1 MEIVTAAQKQWVRGN
16 LVAGIPRKSSLFT
29 FFLVRLLR
37 PADIFEGFL
46 AKKYEAEMKSLLALA
61 DPTLH
66 YSIEIS

>member
-1 MEIVTAAQKQWVRGN
+1 MEIVTAAQKQWVQGN

-29 FFLVRLLR
+29 FFLVRLL

-46 AKKYEAEMKSLLALA
+46 AKKYEAEMKSLLTLA